1 MSVLLDSF
9 IRYANSIAMPDW
21 ESADVKAGIE
31 SYLHDHSLLE
41 SDDEISAEVELL
53 IFKEMSPPT
62 FNAFF
67 AKYAK
72 RKSVES
78 IEMAVRQAALQRALS
93 GEIIAESDYHA
104 LSNRLI
110 EASTVLSKDDQNE
123 RWLRGHLND
132 ALINLKYAAGLS
144 NELSES
150 VVRKLCERS

>member
-9 IRYANSIAMPDW
+9 IRYADSIAMPDW

-78 IEMAVRQAALQRALS
+78 IEMA
-93 GEIIAESDYHA
+93 

>member
-1 MSVLLDSF
+1 
-9 IRYANSIAMPDW
+9 
-21 ESADVKAGIE
+21 
-31 SYLHDHSLLE
+31 
-41 SDDEISAEVELL
+41 
-53 IFKEMSPPT
+53 
-62 FNAFF
+62 
-67 AKYAK
+67 
-72 RKSVES
+72 
-78 IEMAVRQAALQRALS
+78 MAVRQAALQRALS